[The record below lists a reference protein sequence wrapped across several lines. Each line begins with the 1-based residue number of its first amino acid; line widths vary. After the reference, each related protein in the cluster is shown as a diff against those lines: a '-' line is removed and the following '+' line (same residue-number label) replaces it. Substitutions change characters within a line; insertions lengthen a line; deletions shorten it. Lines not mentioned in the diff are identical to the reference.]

1 MSLALLQPVAWSAAF
16 WTALFLYTRG
26 ARPARSV
33 RFGLALALGA
43 AFAHAGW
50 LLLHAPAAWPA
61 LRARPGLLLDP
72 SLGFCVLF
80 LPLGPLLLERSAA
93 AFASLPLALAVARLG
108 CLAAGCCHGTPT
120 SAPWAVGGLHPTAL
134 YEVAGLLALHGA
146 VSRAE
151 ARLAAPLVLGGIGA
165 LRLQIDPLRA
175 GPPLGVPIVAPGAV
189 AAGWLALAA
198 VLAWR
203 RRGSP
208 GPSERRQR
216 DTEHDTDCARA
227 VRSAASRES
236 PI

>member
-16 WTALFLYTRG
+16 WTALLLYRHR

-108 CLAAGCCHGTPT
+108 CLAAGCCDGTPT
-120 SAPWAVGGLHPTAL
+120 SAPWAVAGLHPTGL

-151 ARLAAPLVLGGIGA
+151 GRLAAPLVLGGIGA
-165 LRLQIDPLRA
+165 LRLLIDPLRA
-175 GPPLGVPIVAPGAV
+175 APPLGAPIVAPGAI
-189 AAGWLALAA
+189 AAAWLALAA
-198 VLAWR
+198 ALIR
-203 RRGSP
+203 RRVGSG
-208 GPSERRQR
+208 GPVKTRQR
-216 DTEHDTDCARA
+216 DTEHDTDCASA
-227 VRSAASRES
+227 VGSAASRES
-236 PI
+236 LI

>member
-1 MSLALLQPVAWSAAF
+1 VSFALLQPVVWSAAF
-16 WTALFLYTRG
+16 WTALFLYTRR
-26 ARPARSV
+26 ARPARSL

-50 LLLHAPAAWPA
+50 LLLHASIVWPA
-61 LRARPGLLLDP
+61 LRARPGLMLDP

-134 YEVAGLLALHGA
+134 YEAGGLLALHGA

-165 LRLQIDPLRA
+165 LRLLIDPLRA
-175 GPPLGVPIVAPGAV
+175 APPIGAPLVAPGAI

-198 VLAWR
+198 AFAWR
-203 RRGSP
+203 RRGSAR
-208 GPSERRQR
+208 PSEARQR
-216 DTEHDTDCARA
+216 DTEHDTDRA
-227 VRSAASRES
+227 SDVGFGASRES